1 MEQQHETPDPGARAR
16 DALLT
21 ADEERQ
27 LAARVAQARRAQERL
42 AALGAACADVAELEE
57 ALRAGR
63 RARALM
69 VATNQG
75 LVWSV
80 ALRYRGLGLELED
93 LVQEGNVGLL
103 RAIDRFDPGRGVRF
117 ATYAVWWVRQAI
129 VEALE
134 RAGRPI
140 RLPERA
146 ARELRELERA
156 AGAPG
161 DAGAADRAAGVDTA
175 RVRDLLAVGQ
185 PPLSLDAA
193 LGADGELTLGDT
205 LADPRADVDAVL
217 DELADRQALAAA
229 MAGLSPEQ
237 RRLLILRVGLVGGP
251 PRPIGE
257 VAAELGV
264 RRDRALRM
272 EAAALRAL
280 RQRGP
285 GAGRLVSTGGDRWQP
300 SRRRP
305 GGGASS
311 EESRTRS

>member
-1 MEQQHETPDPGARAR
+1 MEQQHETPDRGARAR

-42 AALGAACADVAELEE
+42 AALGAACADVADLEE

-103 RAIDRFDPGRGVRF
+103 RALDRFDPDRGVRF

-134 RAGRPI
+134 LAGRPI

-156 AGAPG
+156 AGA
-161 DAGAADRAAGVDTA
+161 ADRAAGVDTS

-205 LADPRADVDAVL
+205 LADPRAEVDAVL
-217 DELADRQALAAA
+217 DELADRHALAAA
-229 MAGLSPEQ
+229 MAGLPPEQ
-237 RRLLILRVGLVGGP
+237 RRLLILRFGLDGGP

-264 RRDRALRM
+264 PRDRARRM

-280 RQRGP
+280 RQR
-285 GAGRLVSTGGDRWQP
+285 AARVL
-300 SRRRP
+300 
-305 GGGASS
+305 AA
-311 EESRTRS
+311 